1 VISGLESPSRGS
13 LLLESR
19 ELIGSSVEEM
29 VRQGI
34 SLVPEGRQIFAQ
46 QTVLANLRL
55 GAYLRLRKLR
65 KEDISAD
72 LGFVFRT
79 FPILN
84 QRKEQIAGTLSGG
97 EQQMLAMGR
106 GLMANPKLLLLDEPS
121 TGLAPLVVEEIF
133 KILRSLN
140 EGGLSIL
147 LVEQNTRV
155 ALDVAKRGYLLQTG
169 QIVLQGNARDLLH
182 QKEVEEIYLGERLKK
197 RGE

>member
-1 VISGLESPSRGS
+1 
-13 LLLESR
+13 
-19 ELIGSSVEEM
+19 M

-55 GAYLRLRKLR
+55 GAYLRLRKIR
-65 KEDISAD
+65 PEDISAD
-72 LGFVFRT
+72 LEFVFRT

-84 QRKEQIAGTLSGG
+84 RRKEQIAGTLSGG
-97 EQQMLAMGR
+97 EQQMLAIGR
-106 GLMANPKLLLLDEPS
+106 GLMANPRLLLLDEPS

-155 ALDVAKRGYLLQTG
+155 ALDVARRGYLLQTG

-182 QKEVEEIYLGERLKK
+182 QKEVEEIYLGGP
-197 RGE
+197 RGVV

>member
-13 LLLESR
+13 ILLESR
-19 ELIGSSVEEM
+19 ELIGRSVEEM

-84 QRKEQIAGTLSGG
+84 QRKQQIAGTLSGG

-169 QIVLQGNARDLLH
+169 QIVLQGSARDLLH

>member
-13 LLLESR
+13 ILLESR

-169 QIVLQGNARDLLH
+169 QIVLQGSAPDLLH
-182 QKEVEEIYLGERLKK
+182 QKEVEKIYLGERLKK